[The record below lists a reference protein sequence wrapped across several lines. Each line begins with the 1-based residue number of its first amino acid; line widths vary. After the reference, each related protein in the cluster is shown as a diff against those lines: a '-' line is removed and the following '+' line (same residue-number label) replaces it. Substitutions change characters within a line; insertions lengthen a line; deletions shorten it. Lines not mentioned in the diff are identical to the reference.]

1 MLSAIVEVCCGF
13 HLRPYKRWRR
23 TLSRTLRRAI
33 EGPSRSSFFGV
44 TIFFLLPFRLFRK
57 RRKRAD
63 CWAASSSSFF
73 GVWWTVSFE
82 FIFFVVR
89 GATWP
94 LSFDLIFFFLYFSF
108 FFFFRGIFSLQNP
121 PPLTSSTGQMTWRFC
136 FFFVLYYLHF
146 IMEFYQL
153 TCPCFLVWNLV
164 WNLVFDFFFC
174 VVLSLWHACLAG
186 VLFVGGVFFSLSF
199 VYFGFFW
206 TTSIDRPQLLLARSN
221 WNSAPSGRMLF
232 IDDGS
237 PNGPSSKD
245 KRLIMI

>member
-82 FIFFVVR
+82 FIFFVVK

-121 PPLTSSTGQMTWRFC
+121 PPSSHFLHRTNDLTILFFFRFVLSPLHNGVLSTYLPLFLGLEPSLEPSIWFFFLRSFVSLTRVFGRCPFCRWRF
-136 FFFVLYYLHF
+136 
-146 IMEFYQL
+146 
-153 TCPCFLVWNLV
+153 
-164 WNLVFDFFFC
+164 
-174 VVLSLWHACLAG
+174 
-186 VLFVGGVFFSLSF
+186 FFSLIRLFRFLLDDIHWPAAAAAGSLELK
-199 VYFGFFW
+199 FGAKW
-206 TTSIDRPQLLLARSN
+206 PDAIYRWWIA
-221 WNSAPSGRMLF
+221 
-232 IDDGS
+232 
-237 PNGPSSKD
+237 
-245 KRLIMI
+245 KRAIIER